1 MYINP
6 EGTIK
11 HRQVTRSARSPMPP
25 VAPAPL
31 IIKCIKS
38 LIIVITIPLTGPRVM
53 LPINIGSIE
62 KSNWINAGIKGTG
75 ISKKYR
81 TLAMPA
87 NTAVVAIHLLLEIF
101 LYIELSFSYPD
112 FTVGTRIALVRRR
125 INRFATF
132 ADYTAGEE
140 FHLPSKNYLFVTI
153 INLLQKVVNYYI
165 IMIIKNMRKIV
176 GGTELLYGQFG

>member
-1 MYINP
+1 
-6 EGTIK
+6 
-11 HRQVTRSARSPMPP
+11 
-25 VAPAPL
+25 
-31 IIKCIKS
+31 
-38 LIIVITIPLTGPRVM
+38 M

-81 TLAMPA
+81 MLAMPA
-87 NTAVVAIHLLLEIF
+87 KTAVVAIHLLLEIF

-125 INRFATF
+125 INRFAPF